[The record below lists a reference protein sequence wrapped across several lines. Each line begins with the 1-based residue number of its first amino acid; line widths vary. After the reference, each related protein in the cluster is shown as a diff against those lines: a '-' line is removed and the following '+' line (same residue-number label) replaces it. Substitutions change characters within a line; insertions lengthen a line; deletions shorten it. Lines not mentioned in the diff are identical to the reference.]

1 MRFNPLESSLGYARL
16 TVKLPNTESKHVQLY
31 DAHLENKR
39 APGPATQLW
48 RGERFDVVGFLQPE
62 KFN

>member
-1 MRFNPLESSLGYARL
+1 M
-16 TVKLPNTESKHVQLY
+16 QLY